1 MGKKLGLLIAGS
13 LLLIVVSA
21 LALYSS
27 VKSGLPQITNLKDY
41 RPLLVSQV
49 FDRNGKKVGEFFRER
64 RLLIP
69 YEEIPKDLVSA
80 FLAAEDDQFFQH
92 DGINYIAILRA
103 AIANLKAGRNVQG
116 GSTITQQVAKTLLST
131 EKTYT
136 RKIREALLAKQ
147 IEDALSK
154 EDILYLYLNQIYFG
168 QGAYGIRAA
177 AETYFRKRVK
187 DLKLSEMAIL
197 AGLPQAPT
205 RYSPV
210 YNPVRAKERQRY
222 VLSRMAEVGFVKE
235 DIAKAAKEE
244 PVKVFVRENFE
255 AYAPFYLETVRQ
267 ILVDK
272 IGESVL
278 LDQGVKI
285 QLSLDI
291 EKQIAANK
299 AVRKGL
305 KELDKRQGF
314 RGAQRN
320 LTTKEEIEK
329 FLADTKKNFVLKV
342 TPERTILPTGE
353 FEELYLPMRVV
364 RQQKG
369 RNKQEVTPSAQ
380 QGPLPPYLKI
390 GDEIDAIVTEVN
402 DAKGF
407 TLVQGPDFKGAIPF
421 STMRWARKPN
431 AEKVWDLDL
440 IKKPSEALKKG
451 DIIQVRIASLPLQME
466 KMPPELN
473 GLVGVEL
480 EQEPL
485 AEAALISFDQQTQD
499 VLAMVG
505 GYDFQRNEYNRALQ
519 AARQTGS
526 AFKAIVYLAAL
537 EKGYNPSTP
546 IMDAPIIYE
555 QREMDEGQEET
566 TIWRPSNHGR
576 NYAGDITFRN
586 ALVRSLN
593 IPTVKIIEDISVPF
607 ATDFAHR
614 LGIFSKINPDFTL
627 ALGSSSVTL
636 YEMTKAFSIIGR
648 MGKNITPRLILSV
661 VDADGK
667 KLLENISLDEKF
679 QTEISELEKQFE
691 EKKKSYLAERARRD
705 SAPSEGQ
712 DPQGSADEKV
722 KDSWFFFQDENQ
734 LIRPQSAY
742 IMTSLLKGAVEDPN
756 GTGGR
761 ARAIGR
767 EVAGKTGTT
776 NGYIDAWFM
785 GYTPQ
790 IATGV
795 WVGFDRER
803 SLGRGEVGGRSA
815 LPIWVDYMGPAH
827 ENLPQLSFPIPG
839 NILFLNIDRDTGKLA
854 TSRSKNIIR
863 QAFVEGTEPSTSK
876 NSEEETTD
884 FLKQD
889 LSE

>member
-1 MGKKLGLLIAGS
+1 MIGF
-13 LLLIVVSA
+13 LLLS
-21 LALYSS
+21 LAAGLAVFSS
-27 VKSGLPQITNLKDY
+27 VRSGLPQITNLKDY

-69 YEEIPKDLVSA
+69 YNEIPKDLILA
-80 FLAAEDDQFFQH
+80 FLAAEDDQFFEH
-92 DGINYIAILRA
+92 SGINYSAILRA
-103 AIANLKAGRNVQG
+103 TFANLRAGRNVQG

-147 IEDALSK
+147 IEDVLTK
-154 EDILYLYLNQIYFG
+154 EEILYLYLNQIYFG
-168 QGAYGIRAA
+168 QGAYGVRAA
-177 AETYFRKRVK
+177 AETYFRKKVK

-210 YNPVRAKERQRY
+210 HNPVRAKERQKY
-222 VLSRMAEVGFVKE
+222 VLKRMAEVGFVKE
-235 DIAKAAKEE
+235 ETAKAAREE
-244 PVKVFVRENFE
+244 PIKVFVRENFE

-267 ILVDK
+267 LLVEK
-272 IGESVL
+272 IGESAL

-291 EKQIAANK
+291 DKQIAANK

-314 RGAQRN
+314 RGAEKN
-320 LTTKEEIEK
+320 LTSKEEIDK
-329 FLADTKKNFVLKV
+329 FLAETKKNHVLKV
-342 TPERTILPTGE
+342 SAERTILPSGN
-353 FEELYLPMRVV
+353 FEELYVPMRFV
-364 RQQKG
+364 RQK
-369 RNKQEVTPSAQ
+369 KQGGKELQPKPAAM
-380 QGPLPPYLKI
+380 GPLPPYLKI
-390 GDEIDAIVTEVN
+390 GDEINALVLEVN
-402 DAKGF
+402 DSKNY
-407 TLVQGPDFKGAIPF
+407 TLVQGPDFKGVIPF
-421 STMRWARKPN
+421 SSMKWARKPN
-431 AEKVWDLDL
+431 PEKVWEQDL
-440 IKKPSEALKKG
+440 IKRPSEALKKG
-451 DIIQVRIASLPLQME
+451 DVIQVRIVSNSLKTLKIDKAPA
-466 KMPPELN
+466 ELL
-473 GLVGVEL
+473 GLAELEL

-485 AEAALISFDQQTQD
+485 AEGALVSFDQKTED

-526 AFKAIVYLAAL
+526 SFKSIVYLAAL

-546 IMDAPIIYE
+546 IMDAPIVYE
-555 QREMDEGQEET
+555 QREIDEGQEQT
-566 TIWRPSNHGR
+566 TLWRPANHGR
-576 NYAGDITFRN
+576 SYAGDITFRN
-586 ALVRSLN
+586 SLVQSLN

-607 ATDFAHR
+607 AIDFAHR
-614 LGIFSKINPDFTL
+614 LGIFSKLNPDFTL

-636 YEMTKAFSIIGR
+636 YEMTKVFSIIGR
-648 MGKNITPRLILSV
+648 LGKKTNPVLILSV
-661 VDADGK
+661 VDSKGK

-679 QTEISELEKQFE
+679 KVELSGLNQPFE
-691 EKKKSYLAERARRD
+691 ERRKNFLAAREKIQSAESENQED
-705 SAPSEGQ
+705 SA
-712 DPQGSADEKV
+712 GSLANSLTKT
-722 KDSWFFFQDENQ
+722 KDSWFFFQDEDQ

-742 IMTSLLKGAVEDPN
+742 IMTSLLRGAVEDPR

-761 ARAIGR
+761 ARALGR

-776 NGYIDAWFM
+776 NGYIDTWFM

-790 IATGV
+790 VATGV
-795 WVGFDRER
+795 WVGYDRER
-803 SLGRGEVGGRSA
+803 SLGRGEVGGRAA
-815 LPIWVDYMGPAH
+815 LPIWVDYMLPAH
-827 ENLPQLSFPIPG
+827 QNLPQLSFPVPS
-839 NILFLNIDRDTGKLA
+839 NIVFLNIDRDSGKLA

-863 QAFVEGTEPSTSK
+863 QAFIEGTEPSNTK
-876 NSEEETTD
+876 NSEDETTD